1 VNCPACGFS
10 NSPTANFCL
19 KCKTPLAPQ
28 VVDLSRRMMDFNL
41 VRSPSESVPSDPGKP
56 TPEPGTP
63 SPFLPKKP
71 APGEIVTTPKI
82 TPTKRTTESGDAL
95 WDRELV
101 RPGQEENVLPTPA
114 KNAPAAEYHPLI
126 ERTLEKL
133 KRAQAGTAPPT
144 ILTPPP
150 LAPPPP
156 TPRKTRRTPIDS
168 NRVERI
174 EINLNQ
180 PMLPF
185 EATAP
190 CISPSPNPQVS
201 RGLTAAP
208 ISPRFISGM
217 IDLSFLTGSF
227 LIFLLIVRFIPDF
240 SFSSRSALLGLGM
253 VFVLLGLG
261 YLFLFTAFIGKTLG
275 MDQQNLRVVDFHGR
289 FPNPRQSILRACG
302 YLISTGCFGLG
313 FLWAVFDAEKLSWQD
328 RISGTLIVPQLSSDF
343 F

>member
-1 VNCPACGFS
+1 MV
-10 NSPTANFCL
+10 
-19 KCKTPLAPQ
+19 
-28 VVDLSRRMMDFNL
+28 DFNL
-41 VRSPSESVPSDPGKP
+41 VRPPSESVPSDPGKP
-56 TPEPGTP
+56 KPEPGIP

-71 APGEIVTTPKI
+71 APGEIVKTPQI
-82 TPTKRTTESGDAL
+82 TPAKRTTEPGDAL

-101 RPGQEENVLPTPA
+101 RPGQEENVPPTLA
-114 KNAPAAEYHPLI
+114 KNAPPAEYHPLV

-133 KRAQAGTAPPT
+133 KRAQVGTVPPA
-144 ILTPPP
+144 ISTPPP
-150 LAPPPP
+150 AAMLPPPPAPPPP
-156 TPRKTRRTPIDS
+156 TPRKTRRAPTDS

-185 EATAP
+185 DATAP
-190 CISPSPNPQVS
+190 SISPSPNPQVS

-208 ISPRFISGM
+208 ISPRFISGV

-328 RISGTLIVPQLSSDF
+328 RISGTLIVPQLTSDF